1 MVGRLLA
8 RVVLISACLVL
19 ISAPGAIL
27 LGSSQQVVG
36 ASQVSTTVG
45 VDADPTGNE
54 AASLGQI
61 DACISV
67 ATGETFDVDVVV
79 TDVTDLSGYEAD
91 FVYDGSVVSLVA
103 MDPELFLAAEPGS
116 NLVDLSAGRLPD
128 TDGTYHMLV
137 ADVSQSVGED
147 GSGVLARLTLQA
159 VGQGASDLSL
169 SQVILGD
176 SSARAIG
183 DTDGDSYFDGPVSK
197 ARVYVDEACPS
208 GPLPG
213 LTPASPSAV
222 SPEATPASPAAATP
236 TPGTVEPISPAAAAT
251 GDGSGF
257 PWAIVGG
264 ASAGGVVVA
273 LALALVAGRL
283 LQRGRTK
290 GAN

>member
-79 TDVTDLSGYEAD
+79 TDVTDLSGWEAD
-91 FVYDGSVVSLVA
+91 FVYDGSVVSVVA
-103 MDPELFLAAEPGS
+103 MDPELFLATKPGS
-116 NLVDLSAGRLPD
+116 NLVDLSGDSLPD
-128 TDGTYHMLV
+128 TSGTYHMLV
-137 ADVSQSVGED
+137 ADMSQTVGED
-147 GSGVLARLTLQA
+147 GSGVLGRLTLQA

-176 SSARAIG
+176 SSGKAIG
-183 DTDGDSYFDGPVSK
+183 DIDGDNVFDGTVST

-208 GPLPG
+208 GALPT
-213 LTPASPSAV
+213 LTPASPSAL

-251 GDGSGF
+251 DDGSGF

-264 ASAGGVVVA
+264 ASAGAVVVA

>member
-1 MVGRLLA
+1 MVGRLFA
-8 RVVLISACLVL
+8 RVVLISACLLLMAVL
-19 ISAPGAIL
+19 GAIV

-45 VDADPTGNE
+45 LDADPTGNE

-67 ATGETFDVDVVV
+67 GAGETFDVDVVV
-79 TDVTDLSGYEAD
+79 TDVTDLSGWQAD
-91 FVYDGSVVSLVA
+91 FVYDGSVVSVVA

-116 NLVDLSAGRLPD
+116 NLVDLSADPLPD
-128 TDGTYHMLV
+128 TDGTYRMIV
-137 ADVSQSVGED
+137 ADISQSVGED

-176 SSARAIG
+176 SSAKAIG
-183 DTDGDSYFDGPVSK
+183 DIDGDDVFDGPVSQ

-208 GPLPG
+208 GALPS
-213 LTPASPSAV
+213 LTPALPPAL
-222 SPEATPASPAAATP
+222 SPEATPASPAAASP
-236 TPGTVEPISPAAAAT
+236 TPATVEPIGPAAPAT
-251 GDGSGF
+251 EGGGGF
-257 PWAIVGG
+257 PWAIVCG
-264 ASAGGVVVA
+264 ASAGAVVAA

-283 LQRGRTK
+283 LRRG
-290 GAN
+290 